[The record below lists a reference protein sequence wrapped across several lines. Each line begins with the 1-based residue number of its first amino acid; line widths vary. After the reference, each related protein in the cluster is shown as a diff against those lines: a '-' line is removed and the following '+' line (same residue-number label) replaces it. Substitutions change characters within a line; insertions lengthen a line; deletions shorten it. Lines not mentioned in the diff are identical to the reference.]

1 MEVKHDLILRLIKL
15 LNTVLMGLP
24 IVFFWMISFSGS
36 FNISELPCG
45 ESCLI
50 VFLFVVLYFV
60 FGQVYDAFWISF
72 NRLSEMIYSQM
83 LAVIFTDSIVY
94 IVIWLL
100 LNRRPGLL
108 FMLACVGMQLALSS
122 LWSAAAQAWYFHVFP
137 PKKTAIIYQTHDE
150 LQSLIADYGLSKK
163 FGVTENC
170 SIQECIAS
178 DFRQIRD
185 NDIEVVCMWDVQSHE
200 RNQILKYCIS
210 HKITVYVVP
219 RVGDML
225 MRGAEDLH
233 MLHLPIVRLT
243 RYKPSV
249 EYAFAK
255 RLFDILFSGIALI
268 VLSPIMLVTAIAIKL
283 NDGGSVIYKQTRLTK
298 DGRQF
303 QILKFRSMRENAEE
317 ESGAITSPK
326 EDKRTT
332 AVGKVIRRFRI
343 DELPQFVNIFIGDM
357 SIVGPRPERPELA
370 EKFENDMPEFTLR
383 LQVKAGLTGYA
394 QVYGKYNT
402 SPYDKL
408 QMDLYYIS
416 NQSILH
422 DLMICLATVKILFMA
437 ESTEGVECDETDRGA
452 QPTVVDVLLLPESHN
467 GATEGQSAAI
477 DFEKNSGSHRRH

>member
-1 MEVKHDLILRLIKL
+1 MEVKHDLVLRIIKL
-15 LNTVLMGLP
+15 FNTVLMGIPVVL
-24 IVFFWMISFSGS
+24 FWAFSFSGN
-36 FNISELPCG
+36 FNIVGLPYR
-45 ESCLI
+45 ESFLI
-50 VFLFVVLYFV
+50 VFLFLVLYFL
-60 FGQVYDAFWISF
+60 FGQIYDAFWVSF
-72 NRLSEMIYSQM
+72 NRLPEMIYSQM
-83 LAVIFTDSIVY
+83 LAVTLSDIVVY
-94 IVIWLL
+94 IVVWVLVNRMPEWWLL
-100 LNRRPGLL
+100 P
-108 FMLACVGMQLALSS
+108 ACLGIQLVLSS
-122 LWSAAAQAWYFHVFP
+122 LWSVTAKAWYFHVFP
-137 PKKTAIIYQTHDE
+137 PKKTAIIYKTHDE
-150 LQSLIADYGLSKK
+150 LQSLIENYGLSKK
-163 FGVTENC
+163 FG
-170 SIQECIAS
+170 
-178 DFRQIRD
+178 D
-185 NDIEVVCMWDVQSHE
+185 NGIEVVCMRDVQSHE
-200 RNQILKYCIS
+200 RNQILKYCIN

-225 MRGAEDLH
+225 MRGAQDLH
-233 MLHLPIVRLT
+233 MLHLPIVRLA

-255 RLFDILFSGIALI
+255 RFFDILFSGIGLI
-268 VLSPIMLVTAIAIKL
+268 LSSPVMLLTAIAVKL

-303 QILKFRSMRENAEE
+303 QIYKFRSMRENAEE
-317 ESGAITSPK
+317 KSGAITSPK
-326 EDKRTT
+326 EDDRTT

-343 DELPQFVNIFIGDM
+343 DELPQLINIFIGDM

-370 EKFENDMPEFTLR
+370 SVFEEKMPEFALR

-394 QVYGKYNT
+394 QVFGKYNT